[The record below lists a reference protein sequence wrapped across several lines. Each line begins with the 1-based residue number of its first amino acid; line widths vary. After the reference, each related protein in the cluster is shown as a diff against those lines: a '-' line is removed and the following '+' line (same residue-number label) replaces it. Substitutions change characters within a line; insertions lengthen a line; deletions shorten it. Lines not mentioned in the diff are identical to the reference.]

1 MKKTKTI
8 DDFDFYGEYCL
19 CRNSIAMPELI
30 SWEMKITVVR
40 VAREGA
46 MAEN

>member
-8 DDFDFYGEYCL
+8 DDFGFYGEYGL
-19 CRNSIAMPELI
+19 CSNSIAMPELI
-30 SWEMKITVVR
+30 SWKTKITVVR